1 MKNFIKSLLVGIVVS
16 ISMAGLI
23 YSANPPFTIYQGGTG
38 GSTRQVAINNLT
50 NVASSTAEYVL
61 TKDTSTGNAI
71 FKSMAYPGAGIA
83 LSTGSAWG
91 TSITNN
97 SANWNTAYGWG
108 NHASAGYLT
117 SLSGA
122 LLATGTTTGATSQNQ
137 IFTLGITANATSTFA
152 GRVGIGNTL
161 PLTSLTVS
169 ETATTS
175 PRGILSQQFSNS
187 TDGARVG
194 FSKARGTVASPT
206 TVVTGDMLGRDMFR
220 GYDGTNYL
228 EMASIDVGTSGT
240 IAATRVPTYMA
251 FSTATDAAPSVLT
264 ERMRILNSGN
274 VGIGTTGPGA
284 ILHTNQTNAGVES
297 VGVLLQNYSPNTNTA
312 ISLAFVNQAGTT
324 YNANGSGRVT
334 VKMQSDDSA
343 DMNLLLGP
351 GGGTAQRSVMYLDGS
366 SGNVGIGTTVP
377 AAKLDVRV
385 KSTDVSAIDIQSDES
400 TPWLMRM
407 LNRTYSTDL
416 ANAFTYYQSA
426 SGYLEMRNMGYAAN
440 LVLKSG
446 NVGIGTTAPGAKL
459 DVLGTNSS
467 GIRVTGEGGVTD
479 YFALNFIG
487 NTVSHPVTGNA
498 GARII
503 GPTNRAIYLEVNG
516 NENNDGFG
524 VITDPSNGGVADTMA
539 LWVRNDGNVGI
550 GTASPGTRLDIV
562 GSGITSST
570 ASLNVMNASST
581 SALYVRNDGN
591 VGIGTT
597 TPSSKL
603 ELGSGQL
610 SLPLGLVGTPSLSFT
625 GDLDSGLW
633 SSAADTLNLSTAGSE
648 RVRISSTGNVGIGT
662 TNPTNRLQIIQA
674 NDAWGGGIRLQESGG
689 SGYGAGF
696 YREAGSTGAFIINN
710 NGLDTVAIA
719 SGNVGIGTTNPGAT
733 LHLTN
738 AGDNAVL
745 RIGNGASVI
754 EITGSGNR
762 LLSYNRNTPGY
773 LAMNYDALSHSFKV
787 SGTEK
792 VTIDTTGNIG
802 IGTTTPSARL
812 HLPAGTATAGTSP
825 LKFTSGVLMTNPSVG
840 AMEFVNDTLSFTIT
854 TGAARKTIAFLESP
868 AFTGNITKSV
878 QANITAS
885 ATSTQA
891 SGIAI
896 TADIVEIA
904 VCATTG
910 DSVTLPSAVAG
921 MEIKIINHGVASA
934 DVFPAVSDVINEA
947 TVDTAKAL
955 AADAT
960 MQCIAYSVTNWEC
973 LTLSR

>member
-1 MKNFIKSLLVGIVVS
+1 MKNFIKSLLVGIAVA

-38 GSTRQVAINNLT
+38 GSTQQAAINNLT

-228 EMASIDVGTSGT
+228 EMASIDVGVSGT
-240 IAATRVPTYMA
+240 VASTRVPTYMA

-426 SGYLEMRNMGYAAN
+426 SGYFEMRNMGYAAN
-440 LVLKSG
+440 LVLK
-446 NVGIGTTAPGAKL
+446 
-459 DVLGTNSS
+459 
-467 GIRVTGEGGVTD
+467 
-479 YFALNFIG
+479 
-487 NTVSHPVTGNA
+487 
-498 GARII
+498 
-503 GPTNRAIYLEVNG
+503 
-516 NENNDGFG
+516 
-524 VITDPSNGGVADTMA
+524 
-539 LWVRNDGNVGI
+539 
-550 GTASPGTRLDIV
+550 
-562 GSGITSST
+562 
-570 ASLNVMNASST
+570 
-581 SALYVRNDGN
+581 
-591 VGIGTT
+591 
-597 TPSSKL
+597 
-603 ELGSGQL
+603 
-610 SLPLGLVGTPSLSFT
+610 
-625 GDLDSGLW
+625 
-633 SSAADTLNLSTAGSE
+633 
-648 RVRISSTGNVGIGT
+648 
-662 TNPTNRLQIIQA
+662 
-674 NDAWGGGIRLQESGG
+674 
-689 SGYGAGF
+689 
-696 YREAGSTGAFIINN
+696 
-710 NGLDTVAIA
+710 

-854 TGAARKTIAFLESP
+854 TDAARKTIAFLESP